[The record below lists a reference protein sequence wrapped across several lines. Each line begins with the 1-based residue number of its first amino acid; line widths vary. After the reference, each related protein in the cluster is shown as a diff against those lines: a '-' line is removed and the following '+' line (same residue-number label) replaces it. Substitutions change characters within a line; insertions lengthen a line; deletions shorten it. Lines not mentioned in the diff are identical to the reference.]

1 MELTALRG
9 VGPARLSQL
18 GRLQLHTVED
28 LLYRFPRRYQN
39 FTKRVLLS
47 DLIPGEEATVLAE
60 VVTVRARRIPGG
72 RVIVQAVL
80 QDDSG
85 RGQAAWFNQ
94 AYVQQAL
101 REGERYLFQGKADGK
116 RRLQHPYFEPVG
128 EGENAPPSLL
138 PVYALTAGL
147 KPKVLRG
154 LVRQALQLRDAR
166 RRRSAA
172 PPVTSPARPAGV

>member
-1 MELTALRG
+1 M
-9 VGPARLSQL
+9 
-18 GRLQLHTVED
+18 
-28 LLYRFPRRYQN
+28 
-39 FTKRVLLS
+39 LLS

-147 KPKVLRG
+147 SQKCC
-154 LVRQALQLRDAR
+154 AAWCAR
-166 RRRSAA
+166 PCSYGSAPRRRSAA